1 LHLHD
6 PTTANDPAR
15 ELAALQE
22 FVNSTFGDPDEFGRN
37 GDRYA
42 EPFRERQDFPTG
54 NFGAHLASTTVNSVE
69 AMRVVLLT
77 HFICFEM
84 F

>member
-1 LHLHD
+1 V
-6 PTTANDPAR
+6 NDLPF
-15 ELAALQE
+15 ELTALQE
-22 FVNSTFGDPDEFGRN
+22 LVNPGFADPDVFGRN

-42 EPFRERQDFPTG
+42 EAFCERQDFLA
-54 NFGAHLASTTVNSVE
+54 NFRTHLASTQCAVE
-69 AMRVVLLT
+69 AMRVVRLT